1 MPTESDDR
9 DVNEGD
15 DTEETGGSSKNQNAH
30 MENSEKANAVFEP
43 WNWIERMK
51 REGPNLLSCFKDV
64 PTSDLSFE
72 EITNIYSGRRR
83 VFEVSKLKE
92 KEAMQRK

>member
-1 MPTESDDR
+1 MPNKSDDR

-30 MENSEKANAVFEP
+30 MENSEKANFER
-43 WNWIERMK
+43 WIERMK
-51 REGPNLLSCFKDV
+51 REEPNLLSCFKDV

-72 EITNIYSGRRR
+72 EIANIYSGRRR
-83 VFEVSKLKE
+83 FFEVSKLKE
-92 KEAMQRK
+92 KKAM

>member
-1 MPTESDDR
+1 MPNKSDDR

-30 MENSEKANAVFEP
+30 MENSEKANFER
-43 WNWIERMK
+43 WIERMK
-51 REGPNLLSCFKDV
+51 REEPNLLSCFKDV

-72 EITNIYSGRRR
+72 EIANIYSGRRR

-92 KEAMQRK
+92 KEAM

>member
-1 MPTESDDR
+1 MPNKSDDR

-30 MENSEKANAVFEP
+30 MENSEKANFER
-43 WNWIERMK
+43 WIERMK
-51 REGPNLLSCFKDV
+51 REEPNLLSCFKDV

-72 EITNIYSGRRR
+72 EIANIYSGRRR
-83 VFEVSKLKE
+83 FFEVSKLKE
-92 KEAMQRK
+92 KEAM

>member
-1 MPTESDDR
+1 MPNKSDDR

-30 MENSEKANAVFEP
+30 MENSEKANFER
-43 WNWIERMK
+43 WIERMK
-51 REGPNLLSCFKDV
+51 REEPNLLSCFKDV

-72 EITNIYSGRRR
+72 EIANIYSGRRR

>member
-15 DTEETGGSSKNQNAH
+15 DTEETGGSSNKQNDH
-30 MENSEKANAVFEP
+30 MENSEKANAVFER
-43 WNWIERMK
+43 WIERMK
-51 REGPNLLSCFKDV
+51 REEPNLLSCFKDV

>member
-1 MPTESDDR
+1 MPNKSDDR

-30 MENSEKANAVFEP
+30 MENSEKANFER
-43 WNWIERMK
+43 WIERMK

-72 EITNIYSGRRR
+72 EIANIYSGRRR
-83 VFEVSKLKE
+83 FFEVSKLKE
-92 KEAMQRK
+92 KKAM